1 MKRPDALREI
11 YARLLARFGP
21 QHWWPAETRFEVMVG
36 AVLTQATAW
45 GNVEKAI
52 ARLKEAD
59 ALSPGGL
66 RRLPVDELAQLVYP
80 SGYYNAKARKLKALV
95 MYLGER
101 FGDDLDAMGRSDT
114 PALREELLGIH
125 GIGDETADDILLYA
139 LGKPVFVV
147 DAYTRRLFHRLGLA
161 PERGPTR
168 STARSSPTACPT
180 TRRCSASTTR
190 SSSGWAW
197 STAGRPPSAPG
208 AACWRSAPQAR
219 RILRGEAGASCRRAQ
234 SREARSPARTLPDL
248 TTRV

>member
-1 MKRPDALREI
+1 MKRPDALREV
-11 YARLLARFGP
+11 YARLLARFGS

-52 ARLKEAD
+52 ARLEEAD
-59 ALSPGGL
+59 ALCPDGI

-114 PALREELLGIH
+114 AALREELLGIH

-161 PERGPTR
+161 PERGAYSEY
-168 STARSSPTACPT
+168 STLFTDSLRDDAAMFGEYHALIVRLGVEHCRKTPVCAGCCLLEVCPT
-180 TRRCSASTTR
+180 GKAN
-190 SSSGWAW
+190 
-197 STAGRPPSAPG
+197 TAG
-208 AACWRSAPQAR
+208 
-219 RILRGEAGASCRRAQ
+219 
-234 SREARSPARTLPDL
+234 
-248 TTRV
+248 

>member
-1 MKRPDALREI
+1 MKRPDALTEV
-11 YARLLARFGP
+11 YGRLLARFGP

-52 ARLKEAD
+52 ARLKAAD

-95 MYLGER
+95 AYLGGR
-101 FGDDLDAMGRSDT
+101 FGDDLDAMGRSDSA
-114 PALREELLGIH
+114 ALREELLGIH
-125 GIGDETADDILLYA
+125 GIGEETADDILLYA

-161 PERGPTR
+161 PERGAYSEYSALFTDNLAHDAAMFGEYHALIVRLGVEYCRKTP
-168 STARSSPTACPT
+168 ACGGCCLLDICPT
-180 TRRCSASTTR
+180 GKGR
-190 SSSGWAW
+190 
-197 STAGRPPSAPG
+197 AGK
-208 AACWRSAPQAR
+208 
-219 RILRGEAGASCRRAQ
+219 
-234 SREARSPARTLPDL
+234 
-248 TTRV
+248 

>member
-1 MKRPDALREI
+1 MKRPDALTEV
-11 YARLLARFGP
+11 YDRLLARFGP

-101 FGDDLDAMGRSDT
+101 FGDDLDAMGRCDT
-114 PALREELLGIH
+114 PSLREELLGIH

-161 PERGPTR
+161 PERGPYSEY
-168 STARSSPTACPT
+168 STLFTDSLPHDAAMFGEYHALIVRLGVEHCRKTPVCAGCCLLEVCPT
-180 TRRCSASTTR
+180 GKAN
-190 SSSGWAW
+190 
-197 STAGRPPSAPG
+197 TAG
-208 AACWRSAPQAR
+208 
-219 RILRGEAGASCRRAQ
+219 
-234 SREARSPARTLPDL
+234 
-248 TTRV
+248 

>member
-1 MKRPDALREI
+1 MKRPDALREV
-11 YARLLARFGP
+11 YDRLLARFGP

-101 FGDDLDAMGRSDT
+101 FGDDLDAMGRCDT
-114 PALREELLGIH
+114 ALREELLGIH

-161 PERGPTR
+161 PERGAYSEY
-168 STARSSPTACPT
+168 STLFTDSLRDDAAMFGEYHALIVRLGVEHCRKTPVCNGCCLLEVCPT
-180 TRRCSASTTR
+180 GKAN
-190 SSSGWAW
+190 
-197 STAGRPPSAPG
+197 TAG
-208 AACWRSAPQAR
+208 
-219 RILRGEAGASCRRAQ
+219 
-234 SREARSPARTLPDL
+234 
-248 TTRV
+248 